1 MYPHMDSLAP
11 SLDTHASPRVSQPT
25 FRSGAAARMAGMP
38 VATLR
43 IWEQRYQAVQ
53 PTTAPSGHRLYSV
66 TDVERVTMMRQ
77 LTQQGHAIGLLAAL
91 DIAQLRELMLNH
103 SSTDAPTARQAPT
116 RLVVVGQAM
125 AQRLKRLAAG
135 QYGSHTAQVVAYF
148 DTLADA
154 AQAAQ
159 AWAGA
164 RTDLLLWQAA
174 SLQTGMADELRK
186 AQDAWSARTVA
197 VAYHFSSA
205 PARQELLGA
214 GAVVALEPADD
225 ASLAQW
231 VASLQALATQ
241 AEIEST
247 RGPGSVGLGPLQ
259 PGAMNPQEWTV
270 SPPRFADG
278 ALTDFAGLSSGIA
291 CECPSHLA
299 GLLQQITHFENYS
312 GGCANRSA
320 ADAQMHAYLQ
330 RVAGAARML
339 FETALERVAVAE
351 GLPLPSSPHPGIS
364 S

>member
-1 MYPHMDSLAP
+1 MPSRIDSPGP
-11 SLDTHASPRVSQPT
+11 SAERHASARVSQPS

-66 TDVERVTMMRQ
+66 TDIERVTLMRQ
-77 LTQQGHAIGLLAAL
+77 LTQQGHAIGLLATL
-91 DIAQLRELMLNH
+91 DIAQLRELLLNH
-103 SSTDAPTARQAPT
+103 ASTGTPTTLQAPM

-135 QYGSHTAQVVAYF
+135 QSGLHAAQVVAYF

-154 AQAAQ
+154 AQAAL
-159 AWAGA
+159 ASTGA
-164 RTDLLLWQAA
+164 RADLLLWRAT
-174 SLQTGMADELRK
+174 SLHTGMADELRK
-186 AQDAWSARTVA
+186 VQDAWSARTVA

-205 PARQELLGA
+205 PSREELLSA
-214 GAVVALEPADD
+214 GAVLALEPADD
-225 ASLAQW
+225 ESLSQW
-231 VASLQALATQ
+231 MAALQALTTQ
-241 AEIEST
+241 ADIQSPQA
-247 RGPGSVGLGPLQ
+247 PGSMGLDKWQ
-259 PGAMNPQEWTV
+259 PEAMNSPAWTV

-299 GLLQQITHFENYS
+299 GLIQQITHFEDYS
-312 GGCANRSA
+312 AGCANRSA
-320 ADAQMHAYLQ
+320 ADAQMHIYLQ

-351 GLPLPSSPHPGIS
+351 GLPLPSSPHREIS

>member
-1 MYPHMDSLAP
+1 
-11 SLDTHASPRVSQPT
+11 
-25 FRSGAAARMAGMP
+25 MAGMP

-53 PTTAPSGHRLYSV
+53 PTTAPSGHRLYSA
-66 TDVERVTMMRQ
+66 TDVERVTLMRQ

-91 DIAQLRELMLNH
+91 DIAQLRELSLTH
-103 SSTDAPTARQAPT
+103 SSTDAPTTRQAPT
-116 RLVVVGQAM
+116 RIVVVGQAM

-135 QYGSHTAQVVAYF
+135 QYGLHTAQVVGYF

-159 AWAGA
+159 VWTGA
-164 RTDLLLWQAA
+164 RADLLLWQAA
-174 SLQTGMADELRK
+174 SLQTGMADELEK
-186 AQDAWSARTVA
+186 AQAAWSARTVA
-197 VAYHFSSA
+197 VAYNFSSA
-205 PARQELLGA
+205 PARQELLSA
-214 GAVVALEPADD
+214 GAVVAPEPGDD
-225 ASLAQW
+225 ESLAQW
-231 VASLQALATQ
+231 IASLQARSTQ
-241 AEIEST
+241 ADIEGSQ
-247 RGPGSVGLGPLQ
+247 RAGSVDFDPWQHGT
-259 PGAMNPQEWTV
+259 MNSQAWTV
-270 SPPRFADG
+270 SPPRFTDG
-278 ALTDFAGLSSGIA
+278 ALTDFSGLSSGIA

-299 GLLQQITHFENYS
+299 GLIQQITHFENYS

-351 GLPLPSSPHPGIS
+351 GLPLPSSPHGVIS

>member
-1 MYPHMDSLAP
+1 
-11 SLDTHASPRVSQPT
+11 
-25 FRSGAAARMAGMP
+25 MAGMP

-66 TDVERVTMMRQ
+66 TDVERVTLMRQ

-91 DIAQLRELMLNH
+91 DIAQLREMLLDHPGTGSPN
-103 SSTDAPTARQAPT
+103 TRQTPT
-116 RLVVVGQAM
+116 RLIVVGQAM
-125 AQRLKRLAAG
+125 AQRLKRLAAAQSG
-135 QYGSHTAQVVAYF
+135 LHAAQVLGYF

-154 AQAAQ
+154 AQAAEVG
-159 AWAGA
+159 AGA
-164 RTDLLLWQAA
+164 RADLLLWQAT

-186 AQDAWSARTVA
+186 VQAAWCAPIAA
-197 VAYHFSSA
+197 VAYHFSNA
-205 PARQELLGA
+205 PAREELLSA

-225 ASLAQW
+225 ESLAQW
-231 VASLQALATQ
+231 MASLQALATQ
-241 AEIEST
+241 SDIQSYQ
-247 RGPGSVGLGPLQ
+247 GPGSVSLDPWQ
-259 PGAMNPQEWTV
+259 PGAMDPPAWTV
-270 SPPRFADG
+270 SPPRFAEG

-299 GLLQQITHFENYS
+299 GLIQQITHFENYS

-320 ADAQMHAYLQ
+320 ADAQMHSYLQ

-351 GLPLPSSPHPGIS
+351 GLPLPSSPHRGIS

>member
-1 MYPHMDSLAP
+1 
-11 SLDTHASPRVSQPT
+11 
-25 FRSGAAARMAGMP
+25 MAGMP

-66 TDVERVTMMRQ
+66 TDVERVTLMRQ

-91 DIAQLRELMLNH
+91 DIAQLRELLLNH
-103 SSTDAPTARQAPT
+103 PSTGTPNKPT
-116 RLVVVGQAM
+116 RLIVVGQAM

-135 QYGSHTAQVVAYF
+135 QSGLHAAQVLGYF

-154 AQAAQ
+154 AQAAKV
-159 AWAGA
+159 WTGA
-164 RTDLLLWQAA
+164 RVDLLLWQAA
-174 SLQTGMADELRK
+174 SLHTGMADELRK

-205 PARQELLGA
+205 PAREELLSA
-214 GAVVALEPADD
+214 GALVALEPTDD

-231 VASLQALATQ
+231 MASLQALATQ
-241 AEIEST
+241 ADIESPQ
-247 RGPGSVGLGPLQ
+247 GPGSVGLDPWQ
-259 PGAMNPQEWTV
+259 HGAMDPPAWTV

-291 CECPSHLA
+291 CECPGHLA
-299 GLLQQITHFENYS
+299 GLIQQISHFENYS

-320 ADAQMHAYLQ
+320 ADAQMHAYLE

-351 GLPLPSSPHPGIS
+351 GLPLPSSPHQGIS
-364 S
+364 A

>member
-1 MYPHMDSLAP
+1 MNSLEP
-11 SLDTHASPRVSQPT
+11 SVDRHASPRVTQPT

-53 PTTAPSGHRLYSV
+53 PSTAPSGHRLYSV
-66 TDVERVTMMRQ
+66 TDVERVTFMRR

-91 DIAQLRELMLNH
+91 DIEQLRELLLAQ
-103 SSTDAPTARQAPT
+103 SSTDIPASRQAPI

-135 QYGSHTAQVVAYF
+135 QSGLHAAQVLGYF

-154 AQAAQ
+154 AQAARD
-159 AWAGA
+159 WTGA
-164 RTDLLLWQAA
+164 RVDLLLWQAA

-197 VAYHFSSA
+197 VTYHFSSA
-205 PARQELLGA
+205 PAREELLSA

-231 VASLQALATQ
+231 MASLQALATQ
-241 AEIEST
+241 ANMESSQ
-247 RGPGSVGLGPLQ
+247 GPDSKGVDPLQ
-259 PGAMNPQEWTV
+259 PGAMDSQEWAV

-291 CECPSHLA
+291 CECPGHLA
-299 GLLQQITHFENYS
+299 GLIQQITHFENYS
-312 GGCANRSA
+312 SGCANRSQS
-320 ADAQMHAYLQ
+320 DAQMHIYLQ

-351 GLPLPSSPHPGIS
+351 GLPLPSSPQPGIS

>member
-1 MYPHMDSLAP
+1 MDSFPP
-11 SLDTHASPRVSQPT
+11 SVERHASPRVSQPR

-66 TDVERVTMMRQ
+66 NDVERVSMMRR

-91 DIAQLRELMLNH
+91 DIAQLRELLLTQ
-103 SSTDAPTARQAPT
+103 SSTETPTTSQAPI

-135 QYGSHTAQVVAYF
+135 QPGLHAEQVVGCF
-148 DTLADA
+148 ETLADA
-154 AQAAQ
+154 AQAARGRT
-159 AWAGA
+159 GA
-164 RTDLLLWQAA
+164 RADLLLWQAA
-174 SLQTGMADELRK
+174 SLQTGMADELHNV
-186 AQDAWSARTVA
+186 QDAWCARTAA

-205 PARQELLGA
+205 PAREELISA

-225 ASLAQW
+225 KSLGQW
-231 VASLQALATQ
+231 MASLQALARQ
-241 AEIEST
+241 ADIEST
-247 RGPGSVGLGPLQ
+247 QGLGTVGLEPWQ
-259 PGAMNPQEWTV
+259 HGAMDPPAWTL

-299 GLLQQITHFENYS
+299 GLIQQITHFENYS

-351 GLPLPSSPHPGIS
+351 GLPLPSSPHQGNS
-364 S
+364 L